1 MALYGTSDA
10 ITCRVFPL
18 TLRGIARGWY
28 SQLPPASIRSFDQ
41 LAREFKANFLASAQ
55 PKPTTASLLRMRQKE
70 DEPLGP
76 YLARFIE
83 EIRAIP
89 DAHPLLVIQA
99 FIIGIRPSHFFWSLV
114 EHPPATVPEM
124 LQRASQYV
132 IAKALVV
139 EKREDQKRPRVE
151 SSRGLPSRLP
161 RRRMERSKQTVP
173 RLPNTPLNSTRTE
186 IFLQIR
192 EKGLLKA
199 PNPMRTRAEDRD
211 RGRYC
216 CFHRDYSHDIEECY
230 DLKNQIED
238 SIRHSHLRQYVRK
251 SREPSPCPKGP
262 VERQIDVII
271 GSSACRRRQLFGEE
285 GLCPSRGAK
294 EAQGVA

>member
-1 MALYGTSDA
+1 MSQEHSAPSNPKEDVPSMTQQTPRVAPQPLPPFPLFGEGNPVVHTLARYWRLFNDPGLTPRAPNLGSSVVTSEAFLGLASNDGGSDPMEHVAAFRAQMALYGTSDA
-10 ITCRVFPL
+10 ITCRVFPM

-186 IFLQIR
+186 IFLQI
-192 EKGLLKA
+192 
-199 PNPMRTRAEDRD
+199 
-211 RGRYC
+211 
-216 CFHRDYSHDIEECY
+216 
-230 DLKNQIED
+230 
-238 SIRHSHLRQYVRK
+238 
-251 SREPSPCPKGP
+251 
-262 VERQIDVII
+262 
-271 GSSACRRRQLFGEE
+271 
-285 GLCPSRGAK
+285 
-294 EAQGVA
+294 